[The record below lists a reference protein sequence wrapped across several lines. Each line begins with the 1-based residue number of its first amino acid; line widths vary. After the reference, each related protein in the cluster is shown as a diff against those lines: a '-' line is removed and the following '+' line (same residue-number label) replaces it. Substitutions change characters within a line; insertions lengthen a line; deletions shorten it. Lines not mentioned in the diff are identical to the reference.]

1 MEQLKKKRKV
11 LLLGAGAA
19 MSWGGPSTA
28 KVTDL
33 ILGKLVNENTG
44 HANSRFTNLIYNF
57 LVYKSN
63 PSKKENEINFEDIIS
78 AVEELILYY
87 HSPVENGGKRITP
100 HFFDV
105 KSDFE
110 NDLEACFSNSKG
122 LYENLLK
129 SLNDILK
136 SIRLFVHKYSRHYS
150 NENSK
155 ILPCDQHFDLCR
167 KNERTY
173 LINLFNAWAS
183 NIGLD
188 HSFIRSYTLN
198 YDKLYKIL
206 FENYLLQ
213 IGGDSNVQI
222 FEGFTGK
229 SSDVNQIFFNRD
241 QHCHYNLH
249 GSTYWHLLNRKGS
262 YELKEYVFELGQCPY
277 LEMNQDESIVLVE
290 FEVGKPFILSNI
302 IAGYRKS
309 QRSFNTPFKQMQA
322 SFEMDCLQADEIYI
336 IGYSFS
342 DLHINAGLTSAINE
356 NQNLKIHIV
365 DPSFTNDSFKK
376 LVTEIFPEL
385 FNEEGFMNGRHK
397 NVGIPQQYLDEKI
410 NIYPLTFED
419 YLKHINKII

>member
-1 MEQLKKKRKV
+1 MEQLKKNRKV

-19 MSWGGPSTA
+19 MSWAGPSTA

-33 ILGKLVNENTG
+33 ILGKLENEKTD
-44 HANSRFTNLIYNF
+44 HANSRLTNLIYNF
-57 LVYKSN
+57 LVYKSTQTN
-63 PSKKENEINFEDIIS
+63 KETEINFEDIIS

-110 NDLEACFSNSKG
+110 NDLEACFSNSNG

-136 SIRLFVHKYSRHYS
+136 SIRLFVHKYSRHSS
-150 NENSK
+150 NEDSK

-183 NIGLD
+183 NIGLE

-206 FENYLLQ
+206 FENYLLHT
-213 IGGDSNVQI
+213 GGDSSPQI

-229 SSDVNQIFFNRD
+229 SSDLNQILFNKD

-249 GSTYWHLLNRKGS
+249 GSTYWHLLNRKRS
-262 YELKEYVFELGQCPY
+262 YGLKEYIFELGQYPF
-277 LEMNQDESIVLVE
+277 LEINEEDSIVLVE

-309 QRSFNTPFKQMQA
+309 QRSFNTPFKQMHA
-322 SFEMDCLQADEIYI
+322 SFEMDCLLADDIYI

-342 DLHINAGLTSAINE
+342 DAHINSGVRSALIE
-356 NQNLKIHIV
+356 NKQMKIHIV
-365 DPSFTNDSFKK
+365 DPSFNPHSFNK
-376 LVTEIFPEL
+376 LVTEVFTEL
-385 FNEEGFMNGRHK
+385 F
-397 NVGIPQQYLDEKI
+397 DEKKLVVEGYQTDTI
-410 NIYPLTFED
+410 PYQYANLFIYPMKFEE
-419 YLKHINKII
+419 YLKHINNLT